1 MSFTTKNGTH
11 GARQPGG
18 PLLRLMNSLITRRIR
33 KGGPLMG
40 GTEGLV
46 LTTIGAKSGQPR
58 STPLVWFPGQDGTW
72 LIVASA
78 AGAARNPAWYYNV
91 AAHPDRVQ
99 IEVGGRTI
107 SVNAEQLHGKERERA
122 WRAITSASARF
133 TKYQQQTDRELPIIR
148 LTEQPTR

>member
-18 PLLRLMNSLITRRIR
+18 PLLRLMNNLITRRIR
-33 KGGPLMG
+33 KGRPLMG
-40 GTEGLV
+40 GTDGLV
-46 LTTIGAKSGQPR
+46 LTTIGAKSGQRR
-58 STPLVWFPGQDGTW
+58 STPLVWFPGQSGSW

-78 AGAARNPAWYYNV
+78 AGAARNPAWYYNI
-91 AAHPDRVQ
+91 AAHPDEVE
-99 IEVGGRTI
+99 IEVDGRT
-107 SVNAEQLHGKERERA
+107 VPVRAEQLHGEERETA

>member
-1 MSFTTKNGTH
+1 MSFTARNGTH

-33 KGGPLMG
+33 RGGQLMG
-40 GTEGLV
+40 GTAGLV
-46 LTTIGAKSGQPR
+46 LTTIGARSGQRR
-58 STPLVWFPGQDGTW
+58 STPLVWFPGEDGTW

-78 AGAARNPAWYYNV
+78 AGAARNPAWYYNI
-91 AAHPDRVQ
+91 AAHPDQVQ
-99 IEVGGRTI
+99 IEIGGRAI
-107 SVNAEQLHGKERERA
+107 PVSAEQLHGTEREKA

-148 LTEQPTR
+148 LSEQ